1 VSVGGKFNEGLD
13 LTSTGEMV
21 ADGSFVQFGTGKE
34 CWNYVG
40 TQEMVGQ
47 KRDCLPNL
55 TNFERNAGFKL
66 AVKDVDGMIFFQID

>member
-1 VSVGGKFNEGLD
+1 MRVGGSRDEGLD
-13 LTSTGEMV
+13 LSSTGEMV

-47 KRDCLPNL
+47 KPDCPSNL
-55 TNFERNAGFKL
+55 TYFERDAGFEL
-66 AVKDVDGMIFFQID
+66 AVEDVDRVIFFQID